1 MSTVLP
7 PAAALPLLVAPLLA
21 LLLLLLLLQPTAAR
35 AIAAKAAIAV
45 VRLMIFLS
53 SFEVVRLPR
62 SVVTGL
68 VRAHG
73 RAAAGMAGLT
83 KSLTAAGRPGAPVP
97 APIPG
102 RANVAAGTS
111 DDFPTLAQSRPV
123 RRRSAELWLDL
134 SACTRRS
141 PSPGFDTHGYRPR
154 PSDDFHR
161 PDPSAQAL
169 TTGTVA
175 ADRGGSA
182 ASLFR
187 SDRPSTQSLPDSG
200 LAST

>member
-7 PAAALPLLVAPLLA
+7 PAAALPLLVALP

-83 KSLTAAGRPGAPVP
+83 KSLRRLGRPGRRFRHRSRAGRTSRQAPQTISP
-97 APIPG
+97 PWR
-102 RANVAAGTS
+102 RA
-111 DDFPTLAQSRPV
+111 
-123 RRRSAELWLDL
+123 DL
-134 SACTRRS
+134 SAAGLLNS
-141 PSPGFDTHGYRPR
+141 GLIGQHVLGEA
-154 PSDDFHR
+154 HR
-161 PDPSAQAL
+161 QAL
-169 TTGTVA
+169 IRMDTGLDLPTI
-175 ADRGGSA
+175 
-182 ASLFR
+182 
-187 SDRPSTQSLPDSG
+187 STDPTR
-200 LAST
+200 AHKR